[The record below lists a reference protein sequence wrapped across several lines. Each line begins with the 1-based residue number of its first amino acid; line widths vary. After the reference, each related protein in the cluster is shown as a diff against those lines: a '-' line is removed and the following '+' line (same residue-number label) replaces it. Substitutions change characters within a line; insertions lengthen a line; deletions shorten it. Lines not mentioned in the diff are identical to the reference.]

1 MGMDQDSARRNFRDL
16 AKFKGLTTKPE
27 DCFATE
33 EGAKAAGYRKAAR

>member
-1 MGMDQDSARRNFRDL
+1 MIYHMIGQQAYT
-16 AKFKGLTTKPE
+16 TTKPE